1 MEKFKGTFEKMA
13 VKYAKYVDRRIEKAN
28 KKAITN
34 NRTAMLLMNEA
45 RSVNV
50 IAVTLNRMNGSD
62 SEN

>member
-1 MEKFKGTFEKMA
+1 MKKFKETFEKMA
-13 VKYAKYVDRRIEKAN
+13 VEYAKYVNRRIEKAD

-50 IAVTLNRMNGSD
+50 IAVTLNRMNGSGG
-62 SEN
+62 EN